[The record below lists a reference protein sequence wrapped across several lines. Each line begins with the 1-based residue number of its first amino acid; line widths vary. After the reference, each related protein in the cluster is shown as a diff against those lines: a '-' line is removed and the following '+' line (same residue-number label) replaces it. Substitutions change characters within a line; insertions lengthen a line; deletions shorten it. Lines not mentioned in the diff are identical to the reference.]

1 MREKKNPNK
10 VTNSSFKGDLKG
22 VQQRSFL
29 ACVTFQGWKATS
41 PLMEG
46 KICLLIQQNLC
57 GQFARHLH
65 PWPRRKKRKI
75 LARRTAKIT
84 YPAWREETQWC
95 LSKSASGRPPP
106 RCCWGPSRAAAGGR
120 GAEGSA
126 ARLLGAK
133 GQGGRPERARCLHS
147 VAWSAASSLNAR
159 PRTPGS
165 RSRAVVTWSLNIQE
179 KRFPRSS
186 RLCGKSQKKK
196 PKTKNQQPKTTP
208 QS

>member
-65 PWPRRKKRKI
+65 PWPRRKKKEN
-75 LARRTAKIT
+75 
-84 YPAWREETQWC
+84 P
-95 LSKSASGRPPP
+95 
-106 RCCWGPSRAAAGGR
+106 GPSDGKYHLPGVTWGDAMMPF
-120 GAEGSA
+120 EVS
-126 ARLLGAK
+126 L
-133 GQGGRPERARCLHS
+133 RP
-147 VAWSAASSLNAR
+147 AASSLLLGPVPCRGRGKRSRGVSSTAAGSQRAR
-159 PRTPGS
+159 GTPGAS
-165 RSRAVVTWSLNIQE
+165 TVLALGRLKCCQVSERSPADTGQPEPCSCYL
-179 KRFPRSS
+179 
-186 RLCGKSQKKK
+186 KS
-196 PKTKNQQPKTTP
+196 
-208 QS
+208 